1 MANRPLAQ
9 QGNFLHV
16 YDFRVKPGTASRFI
30 RLFEEFDHSG
40 HNPMHESAAQVQ
52 DGVLCQ
58 DENDSDHFYLIAEW
72 KDKAAHRDLRDQIM
86 RDIRPEFHGPGRRRL
101 HSDLRRRGGLSWRTV
116 A

>member
-1 MANRPLAQ
+1 MAVRPLAQ

-16 YDFRVKPGTASRFI
+16 YDFRVKAGTGAEFR

-40 HNPMHESAAQVQ
+40 KNPMHESPAQVS

-58 DENDSDHFYLIAEW
+58 DENDPDHFYLIAEW
-72 KDKAAHRDLRDQIM
+72 SDKAAHRALLAQIKAGPRPAFLDLIEGDDFVPIYA
-86 RDIRPEFHGPGRRRL
+86 DV
-101 HSDLRRRGGLSWRTV
+101 V